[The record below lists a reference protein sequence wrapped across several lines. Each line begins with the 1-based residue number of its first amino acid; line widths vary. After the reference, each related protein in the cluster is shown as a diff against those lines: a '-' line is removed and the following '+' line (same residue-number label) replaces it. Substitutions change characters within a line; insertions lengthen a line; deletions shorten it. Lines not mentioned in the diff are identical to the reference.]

1 MRVVHAVVTEAFA
14 GTERYVVDV
23 ATAQAALGW
32 DVTVIAGTPVR
43 ERLGPAVRWR
53 TGGTVARALRSASAL
68 RGVEV
73 AHAHLTYGE
82 LALSATARRH
92 GGRVLATRH
101 LATPRGQSRVGGVL
115 RPFIERRLSAE
126 LAISA
131 YVSQAVSD
139 GRLPVLHNGVAHQ
152 ERVTPEA
159 STTVVMAHRLERE
172 KATGLGLAAWFAS
185 DLPKAGWHLVVA
197 GQGSERPELEQQCA
211 GAPDGASVTFRGQVR
226 DMNALYADAA
236 LLLAPAPAEPLGLTV
251 LEAMARGLPVVAAA
265 GGGHRETLASQP
277 QLLFAPGDVAAAAAA
292 LNALLAPAVREKAGR
307 ELQLEQREHFD
318 LDRHVAALAEHYR
331 G

>member
-23 ATAQAALGW
+23 ANSQAALGW
-32 DVTVIAGTPVR
+32 DVTVIAGTSVR
-43 ERLGPAVRWR
+43 ERLRPDVTWAPGA
-53 TGGTVARALRSASAL
+53 TMAQALRRAGGL
-68 RGVEV
+68 RGIDV
-73 AHAHLTYGE
+73 AHAHLTFGE
-82 LALSATARRH
+82 LALCATSGRH

-101 LATPRGQSRVGGVL
+101 LATPRGQSLAGGVL

-131 YVSQAVSD
+131 YVSQSVSG
-139 GRLPVLHNGVAHQ
+139 GRLPVLHNGVAPQ

-159 STTVVMAHRLERE
+159 STTVVMAQRLERE
-172 KATGLGLAAWFAS
+172 KATGLGLAAWFSS
-185 DLPKAGWHLVVA
+185 DLPEAGWQLVVA
-197 GQGSERPELEQQCA
+197 GRGSERPELEQQCA
-211 GAPDGASVTFRGQVR
+211 GNPAGASVTFRGQVR
-226 DMNALYADAA
+226 DMDALYAEAA
-236 LLLAPAPAEPLGLTV
+236 LLLAPAHAEPLGLTV

-265 GGGHRETLASQP
+265 GGGHRETLASRP

-292 LNALLAPAVREKAGR
+292 LNALLDPALREQDGR
-307 ELQLEQREHFD
+307 ALQSVQRQDFN

>member
-23 ATAQAALGW
+23 ANSQAALGW

-43 ERLGPAVRWR
+43 ERLGPDVTWAP
-53 TGGTVARALRSASAL
+53 GGTLAQALRSAGGL
-68 RGVEV
+68 RGIDV
-73 AHAHLTYGE
+73 AHAHLTFGE
-82 LALSATARRH
+82 LALCATSGRH

-101 LATPRGQSRVGGVL
+101 LATPRGQSRVGGLL
-115 RPFIERRLSAE
+115 RPFIERRLSGE

-131 YVSQAVSD
+131 YVSQAVSG
-139 GRLPVLHNGVAHQ
+139 GRLTVLHNGVAPQ

-159 STTVVMAHRLERE
+159 STTVVMAQRLERE
-172 KATGLGLAAWFAS
+172 KATAQGLEAWFAS
-185 DLPKAGWHLVVA
+185 ELAAAGWQLVVA
-197 GQGSERPELEQQCA
+197 GEGSERESLEQRCA
-211 GAPDGASVTFRGQVR
+211 ENPAGASVTFRGQVR
-226 DMNALYADAA
+226 DMDALYAEAA

-265 GGGHRETLASQP
+265 AGGHRETLVSQP
-277 QLLFAPGDVAAAAAA
+277 HSLFEPDDVAAAATA
-292 LNALLAPAVREKAGR
+292 LNAFRDPAVREQVGR
-307 ELQLEQREHFD
+307 EVQRVQRDAFD
-318 LDRHVAALAEHYR
+318 LDRHVAALAEHYC